1 MSSLQEQLLKA
12 GLADKKKA
20 TQIKHEKRKKAK
32 QQPKGHKVQ
41 DELKQQIEAEKRQKA
56 EQDRALNE
64 KKQAELKA
72 KEERAKVKQ
81 MMQHYAVADIAGD
94 SVYNYQAGA
103 VAKSLK
109 VSASI
114 KQSIINGT
122 LAICAMD
129 DTVYLVPDGIARKL
143 QEIEPEVVLVMHDR
157 GSEQAVDEDDPY
169 AEYVV
174 PDDLEW

>member
-12 GLADKKKA
+12 GLADKKRA
-20 TQIKHEKRKKAK
+20 NQIKQEKRKKAK
-32 QQPKGHKVQ
+32 QQPKGHKAE
-41 DELKQQIEAEKRQKA
+41 DELKQQIEAEKRKKA

-64 KKQAELKA
+64 RRQAELKA
-72 KEERAKVKQ
+72 KEQRAKVKQ
-81 MMQHYAVADIAGD
+81 MMQHHAVSDYTGD
-94 SVYNYQAGA
+94 SVYNYQAGS

-129 DTVYLVPDGIARKL
+129 NTVYLVPDGIARKL
-143 QEIEPEVVLVMHDR
+143 QELEPDVVLVMHDR
-157 GSEQAVDEDDPY
+157 DGEQVVDDDDPY
-169 AEYVV
+169 AQYVI